1 MRRLVKEGWRDIVIE
16 KERSKG
22 RYRSEKMKSIMMR
35 MIERIGMM
43 EKSMEIIND
52 EDVEK
57 VELMRDM
64 RKGMKKIDLK
74 K

>member
-22 RYRSEKMKSIMMR
+22 RYRREKMKSIMMR

>member
-1 MRRLVKEGWRDIVIE
+1 MIE